1 MAPYDSSK
9 SRRQEQEN
17 MEEAGQESAK
27 KRKLQALE
35 EAGLI
40 FAKLRDNS
48 NTLAKKQRKEVLP
61 MAI

>member
-1 MAPYDSSK
+1 
-9 SRRQEQEN
+9 
-17 MEEAGQESAK
+17 MEEAGLQESAK

-35 EAGLI
+35 EVGLI

-61 MAI
+61 MSFRSRHYKV